1 MHSGKIVLVS
11 TSGYVAS
18 RDDPLL
24 RELIESQIELFCALG
39 VDAEKWEDALDW
51 MCMGADGSEATFITT
66 TSHPGESEA
75 EVIEFARSFSTER
88 PHEVEVIRV

>member
-11 TSGYVAS
+11 SSGYSQDLA
-18 RDDPLL
+18 DPLL
-24 RELIESQIELFCALG
+24 QKLIESQIELFCVVG

-51 MCMGADGSEATFITT
+51 LCVGADGSGTQFITT

-75 EVIEFARSFSTER
+75 EVIEFAKSFSTKQL
-88 PHEVEVIRV
+88 HEVEVIRV